1 MTAGTRRAHGAL
13 ALTLAALVPAAFAA
27 PAGAAGAG
35 APNPDRLT
43 NVATAQ
49 PKQRGRIVPNKL
61 SRELAEVQQAF
72 GADLV
77 EGADPG
83 VAPAFYGYDSFD
95 EAALPLIA
103 IPPSTTEAQKT
114 EPDKNT
120 YLVLDGQKGAD
131 PSYDYGTHFL
141 YQGHEAGSPGYITRV
156 NLDADR
162 GHRVTLM
169 TSKDASGANLPDFD
183 GSTWDP
189 FAQRLLF
196 TAETN
201 SPGGGAWQKTLDPGT
216 PAVDLRGALGSSAYE
231 GVQNDSAGNVWLVED
246 TGGPTAGPAPQP
258 NSFVYRFVPDDRTDL
273 TKGGKLQV
281 LQVESLAHPGE
292 PIVFHAGQAGADID
306 AQDTT
311 DVHTYGHT
319 FDTTWITI
327 HDTDTDGTAPFNSA
341 ALAKAAGGTP
351 FKRPENGVFRPRTGF
366 RSFAFTETG
375 DTDIRTEAGSN
386 GGGVGDVQVLEQ
398 RSPSANTGKLHLLFQ
413 GDPEHAAFDNIS
425 WLSDQTVAV
434 VEDRGDPFHGQ
445 GNRVRPT
452 ALASGWAIDA
462 NVDHS
467 KPRGGVVRFVAE
479 GRDASATVDSALL
492 GTPGFTNDGDNE
504 ITGIH
509 TSDGD
514 PTVGGILGAKDPR
527 PWSRG
532 DRGDDHGGHDRID
545 DEN

>member
-156 NLDADR
+156 NVDADPDPP
-162 GHRVTLM
+162 VTLM

-201 SPGGGAWQKTLDPGT
+201 SPGGGAWQKTLDVGT
-216 PAVDLRGALGSSAYE
+216 PAVDLRGILGSGGYE
-231 GVQNDSAGNVWLVED
+231 GIQNDSAGNVWIVED
-246 TGGPTAGPAPQP
+246 IGGSSGRATGPFPPSRQP
-258 NSFVYRFVPDDRTDL
+258 NSFVYRFMPDNRNDL

-281 LQVESLAHPGE
+281 LQVLSARTGD
-292 PIVFHAGQAGADID
+292 PIAFHAGQADADISS
-306 AQDTT
+306 ADTT
-311 DVHTYGHT
+311 DLHSYG
-319 FDTTWITI
+319 
-327 HDTDTDGTAPFNSA
+327 
-341 ALAKAAGGTP
+341 
-351 FKRPENGVFRPRTGF
+351 R
-366 RSFAFTETG
+366 
-375 DTDIRTEAGSN
+375 
-386 GGGVGDVQVLEQ
+386 
-398 RSPSANTGKLHLLFQ
+398 
-413 GDPEHAAFDNIS
+413 
-425 WLSDQTVAV
+425 
-434 VEDRGDPFHGQ
+434 
-445 GNRVRPT
+445 
-452 ALASGWAIDA
+452 
-462 NVDHS
+462 
-467 KPRGGVVRFVAE
+467 
-479 GRDASATVDSALL
+479 
-492 GTPGFTNDGDNE
+492 
-504 ITGIH
+504 
-509 TSDGD
+509 
-514 PTVGGILGAKDPR
+514 
-527 PWSRG
+527 
-532 DRGDDHGGHDRID
+532 
-545 DEN
+545 